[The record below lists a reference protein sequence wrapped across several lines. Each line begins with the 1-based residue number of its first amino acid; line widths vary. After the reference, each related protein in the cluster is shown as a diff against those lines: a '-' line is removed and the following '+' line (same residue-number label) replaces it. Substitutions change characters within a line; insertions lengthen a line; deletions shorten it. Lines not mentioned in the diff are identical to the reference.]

1 MKFIHTSDWHLGQ
14 NFYTKSRKAEHQAF
28 LDWLLLQVAAQQ
40 IDAVIVAGD
49 IFDTATPPSYAREMY
64 NQFVVDMHKAGCAL
78 VVLGGNHDSV
88 SVLNET
94 KSLLKQLNAY
104 VVANTSEDAAEQVI
118 PLRNRAGEV
127 GAILCA
133 VPFIRARDVLES
145 SAGDSADAKREA
157 LALAIKQHYQRLYAE
172 AQQLQAAQSN
182 WVPIIATGH
191 LAAVGVTASESV
203 RDIYIGTLNGLQAD
217 TFPPADYIALGHIHR
232 PQQVSKTLPIYYS
245 GSPVA
250 LSFDELTHKKQ
261 VNVLEFTR
269 DKALLLEF
277 IEVPSFQPLAVIK
290 GDLESL
296 GQSLQHYAN
305 HSGLPVLLSIEVTGQ
320 EFLSDIQQ
328 KIQQL
333 TQALPVEVLQ
343 VKRSRK
349 ITQSESAKTIE
360 RTLTELTP
368 GEVFAK
374 RLAQE
379 DFTQD
384 PQQPER
390 LTLHFAQTLA
400 SLHEQEANL

>member
-1 MKFIHTSDWHLGQ
+1 MKILHTSDWHLGQ

-28 LDWLLLQVAAQQ
+28 LDWLLQQVTAQQ

-64 NQFVVDMHKAGCAL
+64 NQFVVDMHKAGCTL

-145 SAGDSADAKREA
+145 SAGDSADAKQAA
-157 LALAIKQHYQRLYAE
+157 LALAIKQHYQRLYTE
-172 AQQLQAAQSN
+172 AQQLQAAQPN

-203 RDIYIGTLNGLQAD
+203 REIYIGTLNGLQAD

-232 PQQVSKTLPIYYS
+232 PQRVSKTLPIYYS

-250 LSFDELTHKKQ
+250 LSFDELNHAKQ
-261 VNVLEFTR
+261 VNMLAFSR
-269 DKALLLEF
+269 DKTLQLELLE
-277 IEVPSFQPLAVIK
+277 VPQFQPLTVLK
-290 GDLESL
+290 GDLKTLE
-296 GQSLQHYAN
+296 QSLQQYAE
-305 HSGLPVLLSIEVTGQ
+305 HQGLPVWLSIEVTGQ
-320 EFLSDIQQ
+320 DFLSDIQQ
-328 KIQQL
+328 KVQQL
-333 TQALPVEVLQ
+333 TQNLPVEVLQ

-349 ITQSESAKTIE
+349 ITQSESAKTFE

-368 GEVFAK
+368 EEVFAK

-379 DFTQD
+379 DFTKD
-384 PQQPER
+384 PQQPVR

-400 SLHEQEANL
+400 SLHEQEANV

>member
-1 MKFIHTSDWHLGQ
+1 MKILHTSDWHLGQ

-28 LDWLLLQVAAQQ
+28 LDWLLQQVTAQQ
-40 IDAVIVAGD
+40 IDSVIVAGD
-49 IFDTATPPSYAREMY
+49 IFDTAAPPSYAREMY
-64 NQFVVDMHKAGCAL
+64 NQFVVDMHKAGCTL

-145 SAGDSADAKREA
+145 SAGDSADAKQAA
-157 LALAIKQHYQRLYAE
+157 LALAIKQHYQRLYTE
-172 AQQLQAAQSN
+172 AQQLQAAQPN

-232 PQQVSKTLPIYYS
+232 PQRVSKTLPIYYS

-250 LSFDELTHKKQ
+250 LSFDELNHTKQ
-261 VNVLEFTR
+261 VNMLAFSR
-269 DKALLLEF
+269 DKTLQLELLE
-277 IEVPSFQPLAVIK
+277 VPKFQPLAVLK
-290 GDLESL
+290 GDLAMIE
-296 GQSLQHYAN
+296 QSLQQYAD
-305 HSGLPVLLSIEVTGQ
+305 HQGLPVWLSIEVTGQ
-320 EFLSDIQQ
+320 DFLSDIQQ

-349 ITQSESAKTIE
+349 ITQSKSAKTFE

-368 GEVFAK
+368 EEVFAK

-379 DFTQD
+379 DFTKD

-390 LTLHFAQTLA
+390 LTLHFAQTLT
-400 SLHEQEANL
+400 SLHERTGG